1 MTYKISNKP
10 FYALVCYAILAL
22 PAHAQTYD
30 ARAGARARCRT
41 APISTM
47 ITSLQ
52 MRDSNNI
59 RERVSLLLT
68 VVRESLEHGAGSRE
82 LVGYVVSSE
91 RREGV
96 WIEVEPP
103 HPLLPLQGLGQ
114 HSIYC
119 PPHYL

>member
-1 MTYKISNKP
+1 MIITRYNNISSIIMTYNSSQRR
-10 FYALVCYAILAL
+10 Y
-22 PAHAQTYD
+22 
-30 ARAGARARCRT
+30 
-41 APISTM
+41 
-47 ITSLQ
+47 
-52 MRDSNNI
+52 SNNI

-119 PPHYL
+119 PPHYLVNV